1 MMELLLARAGLKWG
15 KPVVILLALAAFLAI
30 AGLGAWRAMVRIDNM
45 IARAAESARVER
57 DAHWRAEIEASN
69 VAVERARADQIA
81 ATAAAEAKANAELAT
96 LRKTLSDM
104 EAANAALPDA
114 DRCGLGRDRV
124 RLLPN

>member
-15 KPVVILLALAAFLAI
+15 KPVVILLVLAAFLALT
-30 AGLGAWRAMVRIDNM
+30 GLGAWRAMVRIDNM
-45 IARAAESARVER
+45 VVRAAESARVER
-57 DAHWRAEIEASN
+57 DAHWRAEIAASN
-69 VAVERARADQIA
+69 AAVERARADQIA
-81 ATAAAEAKANAELAT
+81 AAALAEAKANAELAT